1 MEAETPEVKVIKF
14 MSGQEIIAKVI
25 GGDGV
30 VYVVES
36 PLAVQP
42 VRQGDSI
49 GIAFAPFS
57 MAGSGSDQI
66 TIAGLHVTCMMDP
79 DERLKT
85 HYLASIAGITLPDTA
100 PARSKLT
107 LVE

>member
-1 MEAETPEVKVIKF
+1 MEPEKAEVKVIKF

-30 VYVVES
+30 VYVIES

-49 GIAFAPFS
+49 GVAFAPFS
-57 MAGSGSDQI
+57 MAGAAEGQI
-66 TIAGLHVTCMMDP
+66 TIAGLHVTCMIDP

-85 HYLASIAGITLPDTA
+85 HYLASIAGITIPSDSA
-100 PARSKLT
+100 SRSKIT
-107 LVE
+107 L